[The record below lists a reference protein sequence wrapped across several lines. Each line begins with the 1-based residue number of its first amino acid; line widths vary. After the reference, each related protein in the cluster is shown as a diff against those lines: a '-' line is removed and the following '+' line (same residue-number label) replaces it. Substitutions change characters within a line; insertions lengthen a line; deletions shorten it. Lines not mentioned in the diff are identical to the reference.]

1 MITCPKFAGEE
12 LFITSAEEEE
22 PEKNPDCVKYGESL

>member
-1 MITCPKFAGEE
+1 MIMCPSFAGEE

-22 PEKNPDCVKYGESL
+22 PEKYLDPVKHGRSL